1 MVEKASFEDDS
12 FSPKLPLSEGLGR
25 GLARLLV
32 PKMPPD
38 MDMYAGMCGMCG
50 MCGGVCGML

>member
-12 FSPKLPLSEGLGR
+12 FSLKLPLSEGLGR

-32 PKMPPD
+32 PRCVPEI
-38 MDMYAGMCGMCG
+38 
-50 MCGGVCGML
+50 